1 MEGASDMLKIVRRY
15 PFGVVYV
22 PEAQESMDN
31 AATVP
36 AGAPEPSAETC
47 PRTSPTCGGK
57 PEAVRFDWLCAA
69 ARQPGKAAQLALMLA
84 WQAAQASSPAVKPAR
99 RALRRFGVSRDA
111 CYDGLRRLE
120 AAGLVHVWRL
130 PGRLPQVILVEPG
143 TDQPLRLQ

>member
-1 MEGASDMLKIVRRY
+1 MRKIVRRY

-22 PEAQESMDN
+22 PEPQAEQGQ
-31 AATVP
+31 AP
-36 AGAPEPSAETC
+36 AHPQPPANSLKDTRLPVAPPPGSQ
-47 PRTSPTCGGK
+47 
-57 PEAVRFDWLCAA
+57 PEAARFDWLCEA

-99 RALRRFGVSRDA
+99 RGLRRFGVSRDA
-111 CYDGLRRLE
+111 CYDGLKRLE
-120 AAGLVHVWRL
+120 DAGLVHVWRL